1 MKKIIMGIAL
11 LCITACSDAD
21 SGGATSIDPLQ
32 SGSFQAGRME
42 QQRVS
47 GWVDYVITDHKTGCQ
62 YALITSQGGMTLL
75 GCFDEYKTGGK

>member
-1 MKKIIMGIAL
+1 MKKILIGIAL
-11 LCITACSDAD
+11 LCLTACDGEVTA
-21 SGGATSIDPLQ
+21 AEPINPLQ
-32 SGSFQAGRME
+32 TGSFESGRME

-75 GCFDEYKTGGK
+75 GCFDEYKTGAK